1 MHGTV
6 NTIIG
11 VCSEMSILLN
21 LFFLG
26 LFFPL
31 PQVFKAVQ

>member
-6 NTIIG
+6 KTFIG
-11 VCSEMSILLN
+11 VCSETSILLG

-26 LFFPL
+26 LPFPL
-31 PQVFKAVQ
+31 PQVFEAVQ

>member
-6 NTIIG
+6 ITFIG
-11 VCSEMSILLN
+11 VYSEISILLG

-26 LFFPL
+26 LSFPL
-31 PQVFKAVQ
+31 PQGFEAVQ